1 MSCISK
7 NHFFLKNLNLRK
19 HSIPSTTKPFSLRRI
34 FLPCFELLWTN
45 IFSETTEI
53 PPSCNGSMEVDT
65 ETWNRRISLGFPAF
79 FKQFWLHLR
88 KNLSWYLKKKEDFK
102 NKFQFSPNTY
112 IIILSSKSTQY
123 PMYVYIKLIEFHR
136 IILNPWCCVWAEN
149 GNF

>member
-1 MSCISK
+1 MIIWNQIYCNWKSIYRHIYDWKLKLYYSYK
-7 NHFFLKNLNLRK
+7 IVILLNIKFFFLNLYLRK
-19 HSIPSTTKPFSLRRI
+19 YSIPSTTKPFSLRRI

-88 KNLSWYLKKKEDFK
+88 KNLSWYLKKKK
-102 NKFQFSPNTY
+102 ILRINFSFLLTHT
-112 IIILSSKSTQY
+112 L
-123 PMYVYIKLIEFHR
+123 
-136 IILNPWCCVWAEN
+136 
-149 GNF
+149 

>member
-1 MSCISK
+1 MHSCAKLIWRLFEIRSIVNEKAFTNIYTTENK
-7 NHFFLKNLNLRK
+7 NCITYYIVIKSFIVLYIKKSFFFLNLDLRK

-53 PPSCNGSMEVDT
+53 PPSCNGSIEVDT

-88 KNLSWYLKKKEDFK
+88 KNLSWYLKKKW
-102 NKFQFSPNTY
+102 
-112 IIILSSKSTQY
+112 I
-123 PMYVYIKLIEFHR
+123 
-136 IILNPWCCVWAEN
+136 
-149 GNF
+149 